1 MRIRVVE
8 IMEMIGAGV
17 SCERIPVDLSYLEAE
32 DIRAALLYATHQL
45 DHSVI
50 SA

>member
-1 MRIRVVE
+1 
-8 IMEMIGAGV
+8 MEMIGAGV
-17 SCERIPVDLSYLEAE
+17 SCERILIDFPYLEAE